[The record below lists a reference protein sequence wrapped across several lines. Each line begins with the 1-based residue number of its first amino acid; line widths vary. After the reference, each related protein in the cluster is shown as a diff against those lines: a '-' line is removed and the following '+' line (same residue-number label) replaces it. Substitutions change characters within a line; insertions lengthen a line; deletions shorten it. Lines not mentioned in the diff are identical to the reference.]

1 MKKVTLTFYLLLI
14 TISINAQ
21 VLDSFADGE
30 FTSSPTWTG
39 NTGDWRIETN
49 SNVAAGVNN
58 SFTLQL
64 NAIASA
70 SGTKYLSFQKTTS
83 WGTEQS
89 WGLWIGRGSQQFSTA
104 NQSIVWLYASESD
117 LTSNTVDGYRIIIG
131 DNSGGD
137 EIILQKVT
145 DGLATN
151 IIVSSDTI
159 TGGVQDCGF
168 LLRIT
173 RSSTGIWTLYT
184 SVLPTSNGSGAIATD
199 LPSSS
204 NANINQ
210 GTATDNTYTDFSNGY
225 IGVVAIHTSGTLP
238 RSAQE
243 FDQFYFD
250 VSASS
255 ALPVELSFFK
265 GFYLNG
271 KIILNWR
278 TETELNNYGFE
289 VQRSVIRG
297 QKSEVRWEKIGFV
310 NGNGNS
316 NSKKEY
322 SFEDKISTAGKYFYR
337 LKQIDFDGNFKYSG
351 VIEVNIP
358 APADFTLNQNY
369 PNPFNPATTISF
381 NLPKQQYV
389 TLEVFNILG
398 QKIVTLL
405 NEIRPAGTHTVNF
418 DASSAGG
425 GLNSGFYVYK
435 LTTENFVQVKKMTL
449 IK

>member
-1 MKKVTLTFYLLLI
+1 MKKVVVFFLLFFFSNAVGQTLLLEENFDYSLGTLTVVGTNWAEDPIGSLDI
-14 TISINAQ
+14 Q
-21 VLDSFADGE
+21 VVSGSLSFSNY
-30 FTSSPTWTG
+30 SSSGIG
-39 NTGDWRIETN
+39 NKTVIHGGASGR
-49 SNVAAGVNN
+49 SGVIH
-58 SFTLQL
+58 SFTAQ
-64 NAIASA
+64 SA
-70 SGTKYLSFQKTTS
+70 NGSTVYFSFLLKVDSTNNMDTNISGGDYFANFNGTQIKNRIMVRQGSGSAKYSIGLAKTTS
-83 WGTEQS
+83 STSTIWYSNELDVNTTYLIVTSYHFLTGNSNDEVRLWVNPVLTETEPTSDVSITSGADADALYQ
-89 WGLWIGRGSQQFSTA
+89 IQFRQNPKSGDM
-104 NQSIVWLYASESD
+104 Q
-117 LTSNTVDGYRIIIG
+117 VDGIR
-131 DNSGGD
+131 
-137 EIILQKVT
+137 V
-145 DGLATN
+145 AT
-151 IIVSSDTI
+151 SWS
-159 TGGVQDCGF
+159 QA
-168 LLRIT
+168 
-173 RSSTGIWTLYT
+173 
-184 SVLPTSNGSGAIATD
+184 P
-199 LPSSS
+199 
-204 NANINQ
+204 
-210 GTATDNTYTDFSNGY
+210 
-225 IGVVAIHTSGTLP
+225 
-238 RSAQE
+238 
-243 FDQFYFD
+243 
-250 VSASS
+250 
-255 ALPVELSFFK
+255 LPVELYFFK

-358 APADFTLNQNY
+358 VPADFSLNQNY